1 MAKSGGKKK
10 PIRVAVDAMGG
21 DHAPGE
27 VVKGAVEAAREL
39 GVEIILVG
47 IKTAVEAELG
57 KIDTSGL
64 PIRLVEATQVIED
77 GEEPAFAVMR
87 KPNSSVS
94 LAARQVKDGEA
105 DAMISAGSTGAV
117 MVAAYQHM
125 GILPGIER
133 PMAGGAFVQLAPK
146 TVVLDLGANV
156 GCQPY
161 HLVDFAVAGS
171 VYARKFLGIDNPT
184 VGLLNVGAEE
194 GKGNELAKEAYQLL
208 KKSGLNFIGNV
219 EGMDI
224 PLGKANVI
232 VCDGF
237 VGNILVKFCEGLG
250 KTVSQWLTDELK
262 GSLAPADTGKVTD
275 KLYRLL
281 SPGIAM
287 GGGPLWGVAG
297 VACIAHGSS
306 QAPQI
311 VGTIRQARLAVESG
325 FVDTLRAELEKAQQR
340 ISSERPE

>member
-1 MAKSGGKKK
+1 MANSRGKNG

-21 DHAPGE
+21 DYAPGE
-27 VVKGAVEAAREL
+27 VVRGAVEAAREL
-39 GVEIILVG
+39 GVEIVLVG
-47 IKTAVEAELG
+47 VKGDVEAELG
-57 KIDTSGL
+57 KMDTGNLSV
-64 PIRLVEATQVIED
+64 RMVEATQVIED

-87 KPNSSVS
+87 KPNSSVA
-94 LAARQVKDGEA
+94 LAARLVKDGEA
-105 DAMISAGSTGAV
+105 DAFISAGSTGAV

-133 PMAGGAFVQLAPK
+133 PMAGGAFVQLAPR

-161 HLVDFAVAGS
+161 HLVDFAVAGN
-171 VYARKFLGIDNPT
+171 VYASTFLGIDNPT
-184 VGLLNVGAEE
+184 VGLLNVGSEE
-194 GKGNELAKEAYQLL
+194 GKGNDLAKEAYPLL
-208 KKSGLNFIGNV
+208 KKCGVNFIGNV

-237 VGNILVKFCEGLG
+237 IGNILVKFCEGLG
-250 KTVSQWLTDELK
+250 KTVSQWLTGELK
-262 GSLAPADTGKVTD
+262 DNLASTDLEQVTG
-275 KLYRLL
+275 KLYRLM

-287 GGGPLWGVAG
+287 GGGPLWGVDG

-306 QAPQI
+306 QASQI
-311 VGTIRQARLAVESG
+311 AGTIRQAKLAIESSFVEK
-325 FVDTLRAELEKAQQR
+325 LRTELEKAQQK
-340 ISSERPE
+340 IVSEKRE